1 VSKTN
6 NVPVATVSQTSSPL
20 IASLDKQT
28 SLDPQLG
35 IFV

>member
-20 IASLDKQT
+20 IASLDKQ
-28 SLDPQLG
+28 SSHSPPG